1 MYKRQTLNTAFTAF
15 FFAARL
21 NISVEEIAGIL
32 ATLSLVGIAAT
43 TIGAIGGGF
52 LSDKLRRRR
61 LFVLLASVIFAAGV
75 VTEAV
80 AMDITM
86 LFVGSL
92 IASVGIGAFSAVDQA
107 LLLDVLP
114 ERDTD
119 AGRFMGIAGFAT
131 AIPQAIAP
139 FVAPL
144 ILAIGATSAGDKNY
158 TLLYFIAGA
167 ITLVGGF
174 LVMRVRQVR

>member
-1 MYKRQTLNTAFTAF
+1 GRFCFYFGLTLNTAFTAF

-75 VTEAV
+75 VTE
-80 AMDITM
+80 
-86 LFVGSL
+86 
-92 IASVGIGAFSAVDQA
+92 
-107 LLLDVLP
+107 
-114 ERDTD
+114 
-119 AGRFMGIAGFAT
+119 
-131 AIPQAIAP
+131 
-139 FVAPL
+139 
-144 ILAIGATSAGDKNY
+144 
-158 TLLYFIAGA
+158 
-167 ITLVGGF
+167 
-174 LVMRVRQVR
+174 